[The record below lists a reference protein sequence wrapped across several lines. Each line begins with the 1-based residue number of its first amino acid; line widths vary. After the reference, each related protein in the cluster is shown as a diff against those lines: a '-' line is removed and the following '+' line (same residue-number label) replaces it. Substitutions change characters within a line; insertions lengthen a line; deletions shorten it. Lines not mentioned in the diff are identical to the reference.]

1 MLDGSEAADL
11 ASGLYMNV
19 LVPVASAAMR
29 QHSSEA
35 HRVIG
40 ATSVGLGLAS
50 SIMSIGSVASAGP
63 NDLVFENFH
72 GRR

>member
-19 LVPVASAAMR
+19 LVPAALAAVR

-35 HRVIG
+35 HRLVG
-40 ATSVGLGLAS
+40 ATSVGLGLDS

-63 NDLVFENFH
+63 NGLVF
-72 GRR
+72 